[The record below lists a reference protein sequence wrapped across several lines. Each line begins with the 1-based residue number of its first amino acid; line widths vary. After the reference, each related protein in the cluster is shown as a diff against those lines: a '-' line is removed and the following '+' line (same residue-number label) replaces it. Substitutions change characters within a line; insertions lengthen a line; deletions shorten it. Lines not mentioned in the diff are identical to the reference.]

1 MFFCVLRKYLV
12 PQEDIEKLV
21 HDLLADGYLMMRKL
35 SVDTGTGV
43 NGELSLKDG
52 LSEVDIQVIRVG
64 ENSSFDGKNLPDLE
78 LRKKYGVTSL
88 SIRRN
93 SELVYIPDGN
103 SLLLAKDACVLLGKT
118 QDLFNIRKF
127 FENIQE

>member
-1 MFFCVLRKYLV
+1 VLRKYLV

-118 QDLFNIRKF
+118 QDLFNTRKF

>member
-21 HDLLADGYLMMRKL
+21 HDLRADGYLMMRKL

>member
-1 MFFCVLRKYLV
+1 VLRKYLV

-43 NGELSLKDG
+43 NSELSLKDG

>member
-1 MFFCVLRKYLV
+1 MLRKYLV

-118 QDLFNIRKF
+118 QDLFNTRKF